1 MAPLLTLRAAA
12 FGYAGRAVVRGVN
25 LSLEPGDFLGI
36 IGPNGGGKTT
46 LFRGLLGLLPAME
59 GTLERGTAAF
69 GYVPQREQLDPIY
82 PLSVEEVAQMGA
94 FGRLRGLRTLGRVER
109 EAAREELRRVGMLD
123 RARDQFANLSGGQR
137 QRVLVARALL
147 THPQVLLLD
156 EPTSGVDRLAQEQ
169 VIELLDELRRE
180 RGIAI
185 LLVSH
190 QLQLVRR
197 AVREVLWVADG
208 RVLRGPAAE
217 LLEPQSLDRL
227 YAGKPPESGP

>member
-12 FGYAGRAVVRGVN
+12 FGYGGRAVVRGVD

-46 LFRGLLGLLPAME
+46 LFRGLLGLLPALE
-59 GTLERGTAAF
+59 GTLERGTTAF

-82 PLSVEEVAQMGA
+82 PLSVEEVAQMGSY
-94 FGRLRGLRTLGRVER
+94 GRLRGLRALRRAER
-109 EAAREELRRVGMLD
+109 EAAREELRRVGMLE

-147 THPQVLLLD
+147 TRPQVLLLD

-169 VIELLDELRRE
+169 VIELLADVRRE

-217 LLEPQSLDRL
+217 LLEPRSLDRL
-227 YAGKPPESGP
+227 YAGMPPESGP